1 MPLQQPTLEASTAT
15 LVAHAMYA
23 EILRVGHTCM
33 MRLQQSYKAL
43 QGGRKYTVFGSKKQ
57 KRSLVSSARRASAA
71 DDSCQATVPSHSSA

>member
-43 QGGRKYTVFGSKKQ
+43 QGGRKCTEQEAESVLTTTQS
-57 KRSLVSSARRASAA
+57 V
-71 DDSCQATVPSHSSA
+71 